1 MINHAQHLTYLLA
14 AASNQKT
21 KLLEGNELLFKSL
34 TLKPKFKTIYFNIT
48 ASFMN
53 GPVTG
58 TDVFIPM
65 DMIIGGQTRL
75 GFGWNMLMVC
85 SQRVLNM
92 MST

>member
-1 MINHAQHLTYLLA
+1 MRV
-14 AASNQKT
+14 
-21 KLLEGNELLFKSL
+21 LESILCVSYALPS
-34 TLKPKFKTIYFNIT
+34 

-75 GFGWNMLMVC
+75 GFGWNMLMVRIGEEVTELL
-85 SQRVLNM
+85 STLNV
-92 MST
+92 SVRRA

>member
-1 MINHAQHLTYLLA
+1 
-14 AASNQKT
+14 
-21 KLLEGNELLFKSL
+21 
-34 TLKPKFKTIYFNIT
+34 
-48 ASFMN
+48 MN

-85 SQRVLNM
+85 STRVNAVQ
-92 MST
+92 